1 MTAALLLDYN
11 GVVVD
16 DEPIHFAVLRDL
28 LAVERVDVDESMY
41 YSDFLGLE
49 DRACIRLAFEKAGRA
64 LDAKALDRLLARKAA
79 WYAEATRGG
88 VPVVPGVALFVRAA
102 AASARVAV
110 VSGALRREILAGLA
124 RAGIAD
130 LIPVVVSAEDVTV
143 GKPDP
148 AGLRQALA
156 RLVGGG
162 GASGAARVVVV
173 EDSAP
178 GIAAA
183 RAIGAGCVALTTSRD
198 ASQLARADLVWDS
211 FAGHQVAELE
221 AVFREVAVDGGA

>member
-28 LAVERVDVDESMY
+28 LAVERVSVDEPMY
-41 YSDFLGLE
+41 YRDFLGLE

-64 LDAKALDRLLARKAA
+64 LDADALDRLLARKAE
-79 WYAEATRGG
+79 WYADATRAG

-102 AASARVAV
+102 AASARIAV
-110 VSGALRREILAGLA
+110 VSGAPRREIVAGLA
-124 RAGIAD
+124 RAGIAN
-130 LIPVVVSAEDVTV
+130 LIPVVVSAEDVPV

-148 AGLRQALA
+148 AGLRLALA
-156 RLVGGG
+156 RLVG

-173 EDSAP
+173 EDSPP

-198 ASQLARADLVWDS
+198 AGQLARADLVWDS

-221 AVFREVAVDGGA
+221 AVFRQVAVDGVA